1 MRAVAGETVSQATSS
16 NHSLLV
22 ERAAAALAHEAKNPL
37 HNMALHL
44 QLVSEKL
51 PGDAARGVERHLQAM
66 RDGIAQVDSL
76 LKAFAD
82 LAAPANLTPDVG
94 QALTRALLL
103 FSFEARRKSVE
114 LVRRGPA
121 EARVAAPGDTVFDIV
136 CNAVLSG
143 IALAHEGRLLLTVEP
158 DGPRVRLEVSA
169 DGGGPRREESAPYL
183 EAVRRLSSG
192 AGVEASIDVEG
203 AGPARLSL
211 SFAHTR

>member
-1 MRAVAGETVSQATSS
+1 MTGPTGSEGAANGR
-16 NHSLLV
+16 SLLV
-22 ERAAAALAHEAKNPL
+22 ERAASALAHEAKNPL

-82 LAAPANLTPDVG
+82 LAAPGNVVPDLG

-103 FSFEARRKSVE
+103 FSFDARRKSVE
-114 LVRRGPA
+114 IVRKGPS
-121 EARVAAPGDTVFDIV
+121 EVRVAAPGDMVLDVV
-136 CNAVLSG
+136 CHAVLGG
-143 IALAHEGRLLLTVEP
+143 IALARDGRLTVAIAS
-158 DGPRVRLEVSA
+158 DGGRVTLEAIA
-169 DGGGPRREESAPYL
+169 DGKLPRREESLAHL
-183 EAVRRLSSG
+183 EAVRRLS
-192 AGVEASIDVEG
+192 AEAAAESSIDVEG

>member
-1 MRAVAGETVSQATSS
+1 MRSASGGPGSESAASGC
-16 NHSLLV
+16 SLLV
-22 ERAAAALAHEAKNPL
+22 ERAASALAHEAKNPL

-51 PGDAARGVERHLQAM
+51 PGDAARGVDRHLQAM
-66 RDGIAQVDSL
+66 RDGIAQVDAL

-82 LAAPANLTPDVG
+82 LAAPANLVPDLG

-114 LVRRGPA
+114 LTRKGPA
-121 EARVAAPGDTVFDIV
+121 EVRVAAPGEAVLEIV
-136 CNAVLSG
+136 CNAVLAG
-143 IALAHEGRLLLTVEP
+143 IALAREGRLTLAIEP
-158 DGPRVRLEVSA
+158 DGQRVRLEVIA
-169 DGGGPRREESAPYL
+169 DGGVPRREETLPHL
-183 EAVRRLSSG
+183 EAVRRLSSV
-192 AGVEASIDVEG
+192 AAAEPSIDVEG